1 MTKRKPDSEVWPI
14 AAAGVII
21 DMKEVPPPVGSEDVS
36 CERKKKEDNFSCAE
50 DFYRETYD
58 DNYILRPSASP

>member
-21 DMKEVPPPVGSEDVS
+21 DIKEALPPVGSEDVS
-36 CERKKKEDNFSCAE
+36 CEKKKKKKKKDNFSCGGLLSR
-50 DFYRETYD
+50 D
-58 DNYILRPSASP
+58 L